1 MNEKK
6 GFKQELKDWW
16 DDNKRAIKAGVVC
29 GFIGIVYGLIKG
41 FETNNDMWL
50 RHGFTPAQ
58 ADDEDDFVYDETTVD
73 DPELLE
79 LIRLEEEMS

>member
-41 FETNNDMWL
+41 FETNNEMWL
-50 RHGFTPAQ
+50 RH
-58 ADDEDDFVYDETTVD
+58 
-73 DPELLE
+73 
-79 LIRLEEEMS
+79 